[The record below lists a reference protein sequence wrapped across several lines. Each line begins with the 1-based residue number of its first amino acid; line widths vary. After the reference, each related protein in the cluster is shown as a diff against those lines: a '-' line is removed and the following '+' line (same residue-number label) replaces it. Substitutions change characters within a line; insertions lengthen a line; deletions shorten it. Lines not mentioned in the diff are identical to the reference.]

1 MANPSK
7 SKGTSLETWTVRY
20 LAWALQDTRID
31 RMPLHGNA
39 DQGDLIGV
47 MFHGEPVCVECKD
60 TKMPNYR
67 KHWRELK
74 VEMANMDTP
83 YGVLIQHRRGVGVK
97 SLKGMAR
104 QMAVFDIGTLER
116 FLATHMGH
124 VLGPDYRIRRELA
137 NRLRGES
144 RPVPL
149 QSDARVDAA
158 RIVRAPAERRL
169 GVGAGRWPGLTLIPT
184 SVAAVA
190 PVCVAATTANPRP
203 MARG

>member
-1 MANPSK
+1 MATPSK

-116 FLATHMGH
+116 FLATHMGR

-144 RPVPL
+144 RPVPSNPML
-149 QSDARVDAA
+149 VWMPLELFALLLNDGLA
-158 RIVRAPAERRL
+158 L
-169 GVGAGRWPGLTLIPT
+169 GPDDGQD
-184 SVAAVA
+184 
-190 PVCVAATTANPRP
+190 
-203 MARG
+203 